1 MARRKRLSGPLDD
14 YLAGPALETKS
25 ALGPSV
31 PIARVAGDAA
41 ASAAL
46 AELAGALADARSEG
60 RLVERLPLDA
70 VETGWLMRD
79 RASPG
84 QPDDPDLAALVESLR
99 SHGQRSPIE
108 VAETAPGRYGLI
120 SGWRRVTALRQLRAE
135 TGEARFATVLAFL
148 RRPETAEAAYVA
160 MVEENEIRL
169 GLSFYERARIVAKSV
184 EAGVFPAPQEALR
197 HLFAT
202 ASRAKRSKVGSFLRI
217 YQVLGDG
224 LRFPEAL
231 SERQGLAVAKALEE
245 EPGFAARLQ
254 AALAR
259 AAPATAEAERDTI
272 AAALAAGAAAPR
284 KAAPATPGTAAP
296 AAEEI
301 RPGVFLSRRAGR
313 VLLSGPGVDAA
324 LCERLER
331 WLRGG

>member
-14 YLAGPALETKS
+14 YLAGPAPETKS
-25 ALGPSV
+25 AFGPSA

-70 VETGWLMRD
+70 VETGWLVRD

-120 SGWRRVTALRQLRAE
+120 SGWRRVTALRRLHAE
-135 TGEARFATVLAFL
+135 TGESRFATVLAFL

-184 EAGVFPAPQEALR
+184 EAGVFAAPQEALR

-217 YQVLGDG
+217 YQVLGDA

-245 EPGFAARLQ
+245 EPGFGARLQ

-272 AAALAAGAAAPR
+272 AAALAAGAAASR
-284 KAAPATPGTAAP
+284 KAAPAAPGTPAP